1 MSGEKEQLGI
11 EINLSADGVSQ
22 STQSIEEIAD
32 AMRIADEATK
42 SFQSTISSLNGN
54 GFASIATR
62 FEKMEESMA
71 TNSTYL
77 RDELNLLKDSLNQVK
92 EAGGELG
99 GVTSSI
105 QSVGSTAKRSFEDAS
120 NSAHK
125 FGGIMHTIQT
135 AFKYGVV
142 YGGIYELL
150 TQLKQAIDLSGT
162 LSQDTTRLNI
172 SGIGASRQQ
181 FDSVTSTAAQTY
193 GVSQSTEAQAA
204 MEAVALG
211 AKNLTDIQNQ
221 LTAANQVAIIT
232 QQGVTQA
239 LDETDSLYDKF
250 KDQGE
255 TVASVADKIAASSK
269 DLSVNFK
276 ENASQLD
283 ASAQAAKDAG
293 LSLNQFLAIYTTIAS
308 SGNSGLIQQLPQLIN
323 AIASPTQNQIN
334 LFNELGIA
342 YGQQALKYEGVYGVI
357 EQIQEKTKGNKA
369 LISEALGDGSAGRL
383 SDLYQTLIGSLDK
396 YNQKM
401 GELKS
406 STGDAL
412 NFSNQLLS
420 GTQQQYQK
428 LTQSILDVAAAVT
441 NAYAPA
447 AGALAKTLSDVL
459 NTGSYTSLTGLS
471 QLSSELSKTITYID
485 GLGPAYQAL
494 TPYVN
499 QASDAIKKFN
509 DTVAQKEA
517 INLQNQTNYL
527 KSQYQAQQDESN
539 KNLNG
544 GQYAY
549 NIGGSNNFDY
559 LKTNK
564 PINYDSIETESLIA
578 ANQVSQSVQKQ
589 VKPIVIPIKA
599 APISAG
605 NAVLPPQISA
615 EQEQID
621 KDQDQAALSLV
632 KSQQQQIATFGQTA
646 DAVMRYR
653 TTLGDLAGAQES
665 VKQTLIKQ
673 ADVIELQQG
682 LQTAADSFAD
692 NFSQFASGA
701 ESAKDAFRSFA
712 ESTIEQLTE
721 LIIKMY
727 AFKAADSLFGGFGGV
742 GSAATGS
749 VSQSAI
755 ASGSSG
761 FFSATGPALGPA
773 ATQSLGSVRSLQAPA
788 NNPTFGSTPP
798 VTIQTTVNVTTQGSN
813 LSSKDIGNQTAAK
826 VSQQIRGI
834 VISEIARQKKA
845 GGAL

>member
-11 EINLSADGVSQ
+11 EINVSAEGVSDAVK
-22 STQSIEEIAD
+22 SINEITE
-32 AMRIADEATK
+32 AMRSANTLVK
-42 SFQSTISSLNGN
+42 SFQSSISSLNSN
-54 GFASIATR
+54 GFSTLATN
-62 FEKMEESMA
+62 FEKQLLDRIGRDAGTLREEILS
-71 TNSTYL
+71 
-77 RDELNLLKDSLNQVK
+77 LKSSFDQLK
-92 EAGGELG
+92 ESGGDFSGL
-99 GVTSSI
+99 TSSI
-105 QSVGSTAKRSFEDAS
+105 ENVGATSKRSFEDAS
-120 NSAHK
+120 ASAHK

-150 TQLKQAIDLSGT
+150 TQLKEAIQLSGT

-172 SGIGASRQQ
+172 SGVNINRDQ
-181 FDSVTSTAAQTY
+181 FNSVTSTAASTY
-193 GVSQSTEAQAA
+193 GVSQANEAQAA

-276 ENASQLD
+276 QNASQLE

-323 AIASPTQNQIN
+323 AISSPTQNQIN

-342 YGQQALKYEGVYGVI
+342 YGQQALKAEGVYGFI
-357 EQIQEKTKGNKA
+357 EQVQEKTKGNKA

-383 SDLYQTLIGSLDK
+383 SNLYQTLIANLDK

-401 GELKS
+401 AELKS
-406 STGDAL
+406 STGDAF
-412 NFSNQLLS
+412 NFTNLLLA
-420 GTQQQYQK
+420 GTAQQYAK
-428 LTQSILDVAAAVT
+428 LTQSILSAAAAVT
-441 NAYAPA
+441 DAYAPA
-447 AGALAKTLSDVL
+447 AGDLAKTLSLQSDNDNESTFTKITDFATNL
-459 NTGSYTSLTGLS
+459 SNTMSDIDGVTPIANLFGVNLVPEIKSAAEYIEKFNNGLAESISQASKANALQGYGKVQRETSTNQAILYNPAQAKDTRDSIQQQFKNDPITLYIKKAPIVTASPSYTA
-471 QLSSELSKTITYID
+471 
-485 GLGPAYQAL
+485 P
-494 TPYVN
+494 
-499 QASDAIKKFN
+499 
-509 DTVAQKEA
+509 
-517 INLQNQTNYL
+517 QNT
-527 KSQYQAQQDESN
+527 
-539 KNLNG
+539 
-544 GQYAY
+544 
-549 NIGGSNNFDY
+549 
-559 LKTNK
+559 
-564 PINYDSIETESLIA
+564 A
-578 ANQVSQSVQKQ
+578 A
-589 VKPIVIPIKA
+589 
-599 APISAG
+599 
-605 NAVLPPQISA
+605 
-615 EQEQID
+615 QEQID
-621 KDQDQAALSLV
+621 KDQDQAASSLV
-632 KSQQQQIATFGQTA
+632 KSQQEQIATFGQTS

-673 ADVIELQQG
+673 ADVIELQQS

-692 NFSQFASGA
+692 NFSQFASGS
-701 ESAKDAFRSFA
+701 ETAKEAFRSFA
-712 ESTIEQLTE
+712 QSTIQQLTE

-727 AFKAADSLFGGFGGV
+727 AFRAIDSLFPGV
-742 GSAATGS
+742 SAGSAAVGS

-761 FFSATGPALGPA
+761 FFSSTAPSLGALGPA
-773 ATQSLGSVRSLQAPA
+773 YTQSLGSVRSLQAPA
-788 NNPTFGSTPP
+788 NNPSFGASPP
-798 VTIQTTVNVTTQGSN
+798 INIQTTVHVNAQGASSN
-813 LSSKDIGNQTAAK
+813 PKEIGNQTAAK

-834 VISEIARQKKA
+834 VMTEIARQKKA
-845 GGAL
+845 GGALS

>member
-22 STQSIEEIAD
+22 STQSIEDIAD
-32 AMRIADEATK
+32 AMRVADEATK

-77 RDELNLLKDSLNQVK
+77 RDELNLLKDTLNQVK
-92 EAGGELG
+92 EVGGELG

-150 TQLKQAIDLSGT
+150 TQLKEAIDLSGT

-193 GVSQSTEAQAA
+193 GVSQATEAQAA

-255 TVASVADKIAASSK
+255 TVASVSDKIAASSK

-276 ENASQLD
+276 ENASQLE

-342 YGQQALKYEGVYGVI
+342 YGQQALKAEGVYGFI
-357 EQIQEKTKGNKA
+357 EQVQEKTKGNKA

-383 SDLYQTLIGSLDK
+383 SDLYQTLIGNLDK

-447 AGALAKTLSDVL
+447 AGALAKTLNGVL

-471 QLSSELSKTITYID
+471 QLSSDLSETITYID

-509 DTVAQKEA
+509 DNVAQKEEN
-517 INLQNQTNYL
+517 NLQSQTNYL
-527 KSQYQAQQDESN
+527 KGQYLNQSSDSL

-549 NIGGSNNFDY
+549 NIGGSQNDDY
-559 LKTNK
+559 LGKTN
-564 PINYDSIETESLIA
+564 NYDDFQRQSLES
-578 ANQVSQSVQKQ
+578 ANQVSQSVQQQ

-599 APISAG
+599 APISPG
-605 NAVLPPQISA
+605 NAVLPPQQSA
-615 EQEQID
+615 AQEQID
-621 KDQDQAALSLV
+621 KDQNTAALSLV
-632 KSQQQQIATFGQTA
+632 QSQQQQIATFGQTA

-712 ESTIEQLTE
+712 QSTIEQLTE

-727 AFKAADSLFGGFGGV
+727 AFKAADSFFGGFGSV
-742 GSAATGS
+742 GSSAGGS

-755 ASGSSG
+755 SSGSSG
-761 FFSATGPALGPA
+761 FFGSTGPALGPA
-773 ATQSLGSVRSLQAPA
+773 ETQSLGSVRSLQAPA
-788 NNPTFGSTPP
+788 NSPSFGSSPP